1 VPSRRIPHAPAATV
15 IFLAAP
21 TKAEPARGRQVR
33 ATAAAA
39 GDVLGRVR
47 NGAWEILAFRAATA
61 LALLHALD
69 DAFLNRQPGV
79 PLDQHSLAAVISVA
93 AAVAANVAL
102 PRLRPGFRAAI
113 SLMFGTLA
121 TANGAMHVV
130 HIGKDGLAHS
140 DLTGVLALVAGIV
153 LIGLGLS
160 IPWLHRGEG
169 ARTVRRRWANRGIAV
184 AVGFIVLYAGLYPT
198 AAAIV
203 PTHKY
208 REPIPATP
216 SGYQAVEFDAS
227 DGPRLSGWYAP
238 SENGAAV
245 VLVHGGGGDRTGP
258 LDHAQLL
265 RRHGYGV
272 LLYDSRGRGESEG
285 TPNAWGWSWEKD
297 VEGALAF
304 LRARADVD
312 DARIGGLGLST
323 GADVLI
329 HVAPEHRELRAVV
342 SDGATAASFADQTA
356 TFGFDEAAP
365 YFWTLLMAGRVFS
378 GYSPGPP
385 LEDSV
390 ARISPT
396 PLLLIAAGGFPT
408 EIDFNRHYAAV
419 AKEPFEYWELPD
431 VGHTAAVRERADE
444 YEERVVGF
452 FDEALLRGGNS

>member
-1 VPSRRIPHAPAATV
+1 MR
-15 IFLAAP
+15 
-21 TKAEPARGRQVR
+21 AEALVFRG
-33 ATAAAA
+33 ATA
-39 GDVLGRVR
+39 
-47 NGAWEILAFRAATA
+47 I
-61 LALLHALD
+61 ALLHAVD
-69 DAFLNRQPGV
+69 DAFVNRQPGV
-79 PLDQHSLAAVISVA
+79 PLDQHALAAAISLAAGVGAMVA
-93 AAVAANVAL
+93 F

-113 SLMFGTLA
+113 ALVFGVLA
-121 TANGAMHVV
+121 TMNGAMHVV
-130 HIGKDGLAHS
+130 HIAKDGTAHS
-140 DLTGVLALVAGIV
+140 DLTGVLALIAGIV
-153 LIGLGLS
+153 LVGLGLS

-169 ARTVRRRWANRGIAV
+169 APSARRRWVNRGIAV
-184 AVGFIVLYAGLYPT
+184 VVGFVLLYAGLYPT
-198 AAAIV
+198 AFAIV

-216 SGYQAVEFDAS
+216 SGYEAVEFDAL
-227 DGPRLSGWYAP
+227 DGLRLSGWYAP

-245 VLVHGGGGDRTGP
+245 VLVHGGGGDRTGA

-285 TPNAWGWSWEKD
+285 TPNAWGWSWDKD

-304 LRARADVD
+304 LGGRNDVED
-312 DARIGGLGLST
+312 GRIGGLGLST

-329 HVAPEHRELRAVV
+329 HAAPEQRGLRAVV

-365 YFWTLLMAGRVFS
+365 YFWTLLTAGRVFS

-390 ARISPT
+390 PRISPT

-408 EIDFNRHYAAV
+408 EIEFNRHYADV
-419 AKEPFEYWELPD
+419 ANEPFTHWELPD
-431 VGHTAAVRERADE
+431 VGHTAAVRERPKE
-444 YEERVVGF
+444 YERRVVGL
-452 FDEALLRGGNS
+452 FDRALLGRGNT

>member
-1 VPSRRIPHAPAATV
+1 MDRETIV
-15 IFLAAP
+15 F
-21 TKAEPARGRQVR
+21 RG
-33 ATAAAA
+33 ATAVAM
-39 GDVLGRVR
+39 
-47 NGAWEILAFRAATA
+47 
-61 LALLHALD
+61 LHALD

-79 PLDQHSLAAVISVA
+79 DLGQHALAAVISLAVGVA
-93 AAVAANVAL
+93 AMVAF
-102 PRLRPGFRAAI
+102 PRLRPGFRAA
-113 SLMFGTLA
+113 LGLVFGTLA
-121 TANGAMHVV
+121 TTNGAMHVV
-130 HIGKDGLAHS
+130 HIAKDGPAHS
-140 DLTGVLALVAGIV
+140 DLTGVLALIAGIV

-169 ARTVRRRWANRGIAV
+169 AHTARRRWVNRGIAV
-184 AVGFIVLYAGLYPT
+184 AAGVLVFYAGLYPT

-216 SGYQAVEFDAS
+216 SGYEAVQFDAS
-227 DGPRLSGWYAP
+227 DGLRLSGWYAP
-238 SENGAAV
+238 SRNGAAV
-245 VLVHGGGGDRTGP
+245 LLVHGGGGDRTGP

-304 LRARADVD
+304 LGARDDVEGG
-312 DARIGGLGLST
+312 RIGGLGLST

-329 HVAPEHRELRAVV
+329 HAAPEQRALRAVV

-356 TFGFDEAAP
+356 TFGLDETAP
-365 YFWTLLMAGRVFS
+365 YFWTLLTAGRVFS

-385 LEDSV
+385 LDESV
-390 ARISPT
+390 PQISPA

-408 EIDFNRHYAAV
+408 EIDFNRHYAEV

-431 VGHTAAVRERADE
+431 VGHTAAVRERPRE
-444 YEERVVGF
+444 YERRVIGF
-452 FDEALLRGGNS
+452 FDEALLERGAS

>member
-1 VPSRRIPHAPAATV
+1 MNRETIV
-15 IFLAAP
+15 F
-21 TKAEPARGRQVR
+21 RG
-33 ATAAAA
+33 ATA
-39 GDVLGRVR
+39 V
-47 NGAWEILAFRAATA
+47 A
-61 LALLHALD
+61 LVHALD
-69 DAFLNRQPGV
+69 DAFLDRQPGV
-79 PLDQHSLAAVISVA
+79 ALSQHAVAAVISLAGGVA
-93 AAVAANVAL
+93 AMVAF
-102 PRLRPGFRAAI
+102 PGLRPGFRAAI
-113 SLMFGTLA
+113 GLVFGTLA
-121 TANGAMHVV
+121 TTNGAMHLV
-130 HIGKDGLAHS
+130 HIAKDGPAHS
-140 DLTGVLALVAGIV
+140 DLTGVLALIAGIV

-169 ARTVRRRWANRGIAV
+169 ARTAQRRWVNRGIAV
-184 AVGFIVLYAGLYPT
+184 AAGVLVLYAGLYPT

-216 SGYQAVEFDAS
+216 SGYETVQFDSS
-227 DGPRLSGWYAP
+227 DGLRLSGWYTP
-238 SENGAAV
+238 SRNGAAV
-245 VLVHGGGGDRTGP
+245 LLVHGGGGDRTGP

-304 LRARADVD
+304 LGARDDVED
-312 DARIGGLGLST
+312 GRIGGLGLST

-329 HVAPEHRELRAVV
+329 HAAPEQRELRAVV

-365 YFWTLLMAGRVFS
+365 YFWTLLNAGRVFS
-378 GYSPGPP
+378 GYSPGSP
-385 LEDSV
+385 LEKSV
-390 ARISPT
+390 PRISPT

-408 EIDFNRHYAAV
+408 EIDFNRHYAGV

-431 VGHTAAVRERADE
+431 VGHTAAVRERPRE
-444 YEERVVGF
+444 YGRRVIAF
-452 FDEALLRGGNS
+452 FDEALLERGAS

>member
-1 VPSRRIPHAPAATV
+1 MDRETIV
-15 IFLAAP
+15 F
-21 TKAEPARGRQVR
+21 RG
-33 ATAAAA
+33 ATAVAM
-39 GDVLGRVR
+39 
-47 NGAWEILAFRAATA
+47 
-61 LALLHALD
+61 LHALD

-79 PLDQHSLAAVISVA
+79 DLGQHALAAVISLAVGVA
-93 AAVAANVAL
+93 AMVAF
-102 PRLRPGFRAAI
+102 PRLRPGFRAA
-113 SLMFGTLA
+113 LGLVFGTLA
-121 TANGAMHVV
+121 TTNGAMHVV
-130 HIGKDGLAHS
+130 HIAKDGPAHS
-140 DLTGVLALVAGIV
+140 DLTGVLALIAGIV

-169 ARTVRRRWANRGIAV
+169 AHTTRRRWVNRGIAV
-184 AVGFIVLYAGLYPT
+184 AAGVLVFYAGLYPT

-216 SGYQAVEFDAS
+216 SGYEAVQFDAS

-238 SENGAAV
+238 SRNGAAV
-245 VLVHGGGGDRTGP
+245 LLVHGGGGDRTGP

-304 LRARADVD
+304 LGARDDVED
-312 DARIGGLGLST
+312 GRIGGLGLST

-329 HVAPEHRELRAVV
+329 HAAPEQRGLRAVV

-356 TFGFDEAAP
+356 TFGVDETAP
-365 YFWTLLMAGRVFS
+365 YFWTLLTAGRVFS

-385 LEDSV
+385 LDESV
-390 ARISPT
+390 PQISPA

-408 EIDFNRHYAAV
+408 EIDFNRHYAEV

-431 VGHTAAVRERADE
+431 VGHTAAVRERPRE
-444 YEERVVGF
+444 YERRVIGF
-452 FDEALLRGGNS
+452 FDEALLEGGAS

>member
-1 VPSRRIPHAPAATV
+1 MSLVRQWGWETA
-15 IFLAAP
+15 IF
-21 TKAEPARGRQVR
+21 RG
-33 ATAAAA
+33 ATA
-39 GDVLGRVR
+39 V
-47 NGAWEILAFRAATA
+47 
-61 LALLHALD
+61 ALLHAVD

-79 PLDQHSLAAVISVA
+79 PLDQHALAAAISLAAAIGA
-93 AAVAANVAL
+93 MIGF

-113 SLMFGTLA
+113 ALVFGPLA
-121 TANGAMHVV
+121 ILNGAMHVV
-130 HIGKDGLAHS
+130 HIAKDGPANS
-140 DLTGVLALVAGIV
+140 DITGVLALIAGIV
-153 LIGLGLS
+153 LLGLGLS

-169 ARTVRRRWANRGIAV
+169 ARSRRRRWANRGIAV
-184 AVGFIVLYAGLYPT
+184 AVGFVVLYAGLYPT
-198 AAAIV
+198 ATAIV

-216 SGYQAVEFDAS
+216 SGYEAVEFDAS
-227 DGPRLSGWYAP
+227 DGLRLSGWYAP

-304 LRARADVD
+304 LRAQNDVED
-312 DARIGGLGLST
+312 GRVGGLGLST

-329 HVAPEHRELRAVV
+329 HVAPQHRQLRAVV

-356 TFGFDEAAP
+356 TFGYDEATP
-365 YFWTLLMAGRVFS
+365 YFWTLLTAGRVFS

-390 ARISPT
+390 AQISPT

-408 EIDFNRHYAAV
+408 EIDFNRHYADA
-419 AKEPFEYWELPD
+419 ANEPFDYWELPD
-431 VGHTAAVRERADE
+431 VGHTAAVRERPQE
-444 YEERVVGF
+444 YERRVIGF
-452 FDEALLRGGNS
+452 FDDALLKRGAS

>member
-1 VPSRRIPHAPAATV
+1 MR
-15 IFLAAP
+15 FLRHWGW
-21 TKAEPARGRQVR
+21 E
-33 ATAAAA
+33 TAAF
-39 GDVLGRVR
+39 R
-47 NGAWEILAFRAATA
+47 GATTI
-61 LALLHALD
+61 ALLHAID
-69 DAFLNRQPGV
+69 DAFFNRQPGV
-79 PLDQHSLAAVISVA
+79 DLDQHAFA
-93 AAVAANVAL
+93 AAVALAAGIAALVAF

-113 SLMFGTLA
+113 SFVFGALA
-121 TANGAMHVV
+121 TTNGGMHVM
-130 HIGKDGLAHS
+130 HITKDGVAHS
-140 DLTGVLALVAGIV
+140 DGTGALAVIAGVV
-153 LIGLGLS
+153 LIGLGVS
-160 IPWLHRGEG
+160 IPWVHRGEG
-169 ARTVRRRWANRGIAV
+169 ARTGRRRWLNRGIAV
-184 AVGFIVLYAGLYPT
+184 VVGFIVLYAGLYPT

-216 SGYQAVEFDAS
+216 SGYQAIEFAAD
-227 DGPRLSGWYAP
+227 DGLRLSGWYAP

-245 VLVHGGGGDRTGP
+245 VVVHGGGGDRTGP
-258 LDHAQLL
+258 LDHARLL

-285 TPNAWGWSWEKD
+285 TPNAWGWSWEQD
-297 VEGALAF
+297 VAGALRF
-304 LRARADVD
+304 LRARHDVD

-329 HVAPEHRELRAVV
+329 HGAPEHRELRAVV

-356 TFGFDEAAP
+356 TFGIDESAP

-385 LEDSV
+385 LEESV

-408 EIDFNRHYAAV
+408 EIEFNRHYAKA

-431 VGHTAAVRERADE
+431 AGHTAAVRDHAAE
-444 YEERVVGF
+444 YEKRVVGF
-452 FDEALLRGGNS
+452 FDRALLQRDDQ

>member
-1 VPSRRIPHAPAATV
+1 MNASMDRETIV
-15 IFLAAP
+15 F
-21 TKAEPARGRQVR
+21 RG
-33 ATAAAA
+33 ATAVAM
-39 GDVLGRVR
+39 
-47 NGAWEILAFRAATA
+47 
-61 LALLHALD
+61 LHALD

-79 PLDQHSLAAVISVA
+79 DLGQHALAAVISLAVGVA
-93 AAVAANVAL
+93 AMVAF
-102 PRLRPGFRAAI
+102 PRLRPGFRAA
-113 SLMFGTLA
+113 LGLVFGTLA
-121 TANGAMHVV
+121 TTNGAMHVV
-130 HIGKDGLAHS
+130 HIAKDGPAHS
-140 DLTGVLALVAGIV
+140 DLTGVLALIAGIV

-169 ARTVRRRWANRGIAV
+169 AHTARRRWVNRGIAV
-184 AVGFIVLYAGLYPT
+184 AAGVLVFYAGLYPT

-216 SGYQAVEFDAS
+216 SGYEAVQFDAS
-227 DGPRLSGWYAP
+227 DGLRLSGWYAP
-238 SENGAAV
+238 SRNGAAV
-245 VLVHGGGGDRTGP
+245 LLVHGGGGDRTGP

-304 LRARADVD
+304 LGARDDVED
-312 DARIGGLGLST
+312 GRIGGLGLST

-329 HVAPEHRELRAVV
+329 HAAPEQRGLRAVV

-356 TFGFDEAAP
+356 TFGVDETAP
-365 YFWTLLMAGRVFS
+365 YFWTLLTAGRVFS

-385 LEDSV
+385 LDESV
-390 ARISPT
+390 PQISPA

-408 EIDFNRHYAAV
+408 EIDFNRHYAEV

-431 VGHTAAVRERADE
+431 VGHTAAVRERPRE
-444 YEERVVGF
+444 YERRVIGF
-452 FDEALLRGGNS
+452 FDEALLE

>member
-1 VPSRRIPHAPAATV
+1 MRFFREWGWETAV
-15 IFLAAP
+15 F
-21 TKAEPARGRQVR
+21 RG
-33 ATAAAA
+33 ATA
-39 GDVLGRVR
+39 V
-47 NGAWEILAFRAATA
+47 
-61 LALLHALD
+61 ALLHALD

-79 PLDQHSLAAVISVA
+79 PLDQHALAAAISLAAGVGAIVA
-93 AAVAANVAL
+93 F

-113 SLMFGTLA
+113 TLVFGVLA
-121 TANGAMHVV
+121 TMNGGLHAV
-130 HIGKDGLAHS
+130 HIAKDGPAHS
-140 DLTGVLALVAGIV
+140 DLTGVLALIAGVV
-153 LIGLGLS
+153 LVGLGLS

-169 ARTVRRRWANRGIAV
+169 ARTRRRRWANRGIAL
-184 AVGFIVLYAGLYPT
+184 AVGFVVPYAGVFPT

-216 SGYQAVEFDAS
+216 SGYESVEFDAS
-227 DGPRLSGWYAP
+227 DGLRLSGWYAP

-285 TPNAWGWSWEKD
+285 TPNAWGWGWEKD

-304 LRARADVD
+304 LGARDDVED
-312 DARIGGLGLST
+312 GRIGGLGLST

-342 SDGATAASFADQTA
+342 SDGATAASFSDQKA
-356 TFGFDEAAP
+356 TFGVDEAAP
-365 YFWTLLMAGRVFS
+365 YFWTLLTAGRVFS
-378 GYSPGPP
+378 GDSPGPP

-390 ARISPT
+390 PRISPT

-408 EIDFNRHYAAV
+408 EIDFNRHYAGV
-419 AKEPFEYWELPD
+419 ANEPFEYWELPD
-431 VGHTAAVRERADE
+431 VGHTAAVRERPQE
-444 YEERVVGF
+444 YERRVIGF
-452 FDEALLRGGNS
+452 FDDALSERGAA

>member
-1 VPSRRIPHAPAATV
+1 MRLFRQWGWEATV
-15 IFLAAP
+15 F
-21 TKAEPARGRQVR
+21 RG
-33 ATAAAA
+33 ATA
-39 GDVLGRVR
+39 V
-47 NGAWEILAFRAATA
+47 A
-61 LALLHALD
+61 LVHALD

-79 PLDQHSLAAVISVA
+79 PLDQHALAAAISLAAGVGAIVA
-93 AAVAANVAL
+93 F

-113 SLMFGTLA
+113 TLVFGVLA
-121 TANGAMHVV
+121 TMNGGLHAV
-130 HIGKDGLAHS
+130 HIAKDGPAHS
-140 DLTGVLALVAGIV
+140 DLTGVLALIAGVV
-153 LIGLGLS
+153 LVGLGLS

-169 ARTVRRRWANRGIAV
+169 ARTRRRRWANRGIAL
-184 AVGFIVLYAGLYPT
+184 AVGFVVLYAGLFPT

-216 SGYQAVEFDAS
+216 SGYESVEFDAS
-227 DGPRLSGWYAP
+227 DGLRLSGWYAP

-285 TPNAWGWSWEKD
+285 TPNAWGWGWEKD

-304 LRARADVD
+304 LGARDDVED
-312 DARIGGLGLST
+312 GRIGGLGLST

-342 SDGATAASFADQTA
+342 SDGATAASFSDQKA
-356 TFGFDEAAP
+356 TFGVDEAAP
-365 YFWTLLMAGRVFS
+365 YFWTLLTAGRVFS
-378 GYSPGPP
+378 GDSPGPP

-390 ARISPT
+390 PRISPT

-408 EIDFNRHYAAV
+408 EIDFNRHYADV
-419 AKEPFEYWELPD
+419 ANEPFDYWELPD
-431 VGHTAAVRERADE
+431 VGHTAAVRERSRE
-444 YEERVVGF
+444 YERQVIGF
-452 FDEALLRGGNS
+452 FDDALLERGAA

>member
-1 VPSRRIPHAPAATV
+1 MNRETIV
-15 IFLAAP
+15 F
-21 TKAEPARGRQVR
+21 RG
-33 ATAAAA
+33 ATA
-39 GDVLGRVR
+39 V
-47 NGAWEILAFRAATA
+47 A
-61 LALLHALD
+61 LVHALD
-69 DAFLNRQPGV
+69 DAFLDRQPGV
-79 PLDQHSLAAVISVA
+79 ALSQHAVAAVISLAGGVA
-93 AAVAANVAL
+93 AMVAF
-102 PRLRPGFRAAI
+102 PGLRPGFRAAI
-113 SLMFGTLA
+113 GLVFGTLA
-121 TANGAMHVV
+121 TTNGAMHVV
-130 HIGKDGLAHS
+130 HIAKDGPAHS
-140 DLTGVLALVAGIV
+140 DLTGVLALIAGIV

-169 ARTVRRRWANRGIAV
+169 ARTAQRRWVNRGIAV
-184 AVGFIVLYAGLYPT
+184 AAGVLVLYAGLYPT

-216 SGYQAVEFDAS
+216 SGYETVQFDSS
-227 DGPRLSGWYAP
+227 DGLRLSGWYTP
-238 SENGAAV
+238 SRNGAAV
-245 VLVHGGGGDRTGP
+245 LLVHGGGGDRTGP

-304 LRARADVD
+304 LGAREDVED
-312 DARIGGLGLST
+312 GRIGGLGLST

-329 HVAPEHRELRAVV
+329 HAAPEQRDLRAVV

-365 YFWTLLMAGRVFS
+365 YFWTLLTAGRVLS

-390 ARISPT
+390 PRISPT
-396 PLLLIAAGGFPT
+396 PLLLIAAGGFRT
-408 EIDFNRHYAAV
+408 EIDFNRHYAGV
-419 AKEPFEYWELPD
+419 ANEPFTHWELPD
-431 VGHTAAVRERADE
+431 VGHTAAVRERPRE
-444 YEERVVGF
+444 YERRVVGF
-452 FDEALLRGGNS
+452 FDEALLERRNS